1 MRVCLRLLPSPGLP
15 SYLRVLRVTPNTSF
29 FTHRFHVRAF
39 AVRPA
44 PTHAQKAAKARRTA
58 YTTCSGEMS
67 VMSMRE
73 LQNFQLGF
81 LFRLALGFIT
91 MPRDVNGDR
100 LLSSVAD
107 GNIPGVELLIST
119 GVNVNYDGVLGN
131 AANAGQLAIARLL
144 LDAGADVNLKDARGD
159 TALMRASLKGHVDLC
174 ELFLDA
180 GADMEVRDMFG
191 GATVVQRAVAY
202 GKTDVTTLLLDRG
215 ADMDARDMD
224 DATALLIAATKG
236 RASLVE
242 MLVGRGADVNAEDRH
257 GETALLRAAVKGHAD
272 IITMLLDAGAVIDH
286 KSKAKDCAFLQA
298 TAAGNLAAAETLLVR
313 GCKRNVSDG
322 QHRSALMLASTNNH
336 PDVVTMLC
344 AHKVDSSFSH
354 LSLLRCAHM
363 GLAKVCGALVAA
375 GVNRETKTKYGNTA
389 LMVACNRG
397 HYECA
402 RTLLEGGCKTDPT
415 NLNGDTALTMA
426 STWQC
431 APVSTHI
438 S

>member
-1 MRVCLRLLPSPGLP
+1 MIYLIGFQRL
-15 SYLRVLRVTPNTSF
+15 
-29 FTHRFHVRAF
+29 
-39 AVRPA
+39 
-44 PTHAQKAAKARRTA
+44 KTA
-58 YTTCSGEMS
+58 T
-67 VMSMRE
+67 
-73 LQNFQLGF
+73 
-81 LFRLALGFIT
+81 T

-144 LDAGADVNLKDARGD
+144 LDAGADVNLKDERGD

-180 GADMEVRDMFG
+180 GADMEVRDMYG
-191 GATVVQRAVAY
+191 GATVAQRAVAY
-202 GKTDVTTLLLDRG
+202 GKTDVVLLLLERG
-215 ADMDARDMD
+215 ADLDARDMD

-242 MLVGRGADVNAEDRH
+242 MLVGRGADANAEDRH

-286 KSKAKDCAFLQA
+286 KSKANDCALLQA
-298 TAAGNLAAAETLLVR
+298 SAAGHLAAAETLLVR

-431 APVSTHI
+431 APVSTGRP
-438 S
+438 